1 MNTTERLLMTD
12 TAAGTAYIQDWTLN
26 AEGEVV
32 DVTEVADLPMPALDV
47 DDFDDVDP
55 FHAAFEAAAIEAATD
70 AGFDVRGHRATTTT
84 SATRSMSPPHQRGK
98 DHEARGSLTRG
109 GSPGP
114 VPTVLRTRNGRLGT
128 D

>member
-70 AGFDVRGHRATTTT
+70 AGFDVRGHKGDNNDLGDAFHV
-84 SATRSMSPPHQRGK
+84 SAPPERNRS
-98 DHEARGSLTRG
+98 
-109 GSPGP
+109 
-114 VPTVLRTRNGRLGT
+114 
-128 D
+128 